1 MQSVSIPS
9 EFVPQHTDRFIE
21 DGIRYVDADHAS
33 LRHGEQARTESPGVQ
48 CVDINAGVE
57 GDVKHYRRC
66 SLRQSWTICAD
77 CSSVNPANRPRSR
90 P

>member
-33 LRHGEQARTESPGVQ
+33 L
-48 CVDINAGVE
+48 
-57 GDVKHYRRC
+57 
-66 SLRQSWTICAD
+66 
-77 CSSVNPANRPRSR
+77 NPPKFSAST
-90 P
+90 